1 MKPTFATIVI
11 ERSDIYKNLCETFW
25 DLVDEEWAPNEL
37 FDAIRSPEK
46 MAKAL
51 KEGQAPMLMGPA
63 QMELEQL
70 EDTQTPFV
78 IIIMDRKEVWATI
91 NGKDVMW

>member
-37 FDAIRSPEK
+37 FDAICSPEK

-63 QMELEQL
+63 HMELEQL

-78 IIIMDRKEVWATI
+78 IIIMDRKEVWASI

>member
-11 ERSDIYKNLCETFW
+11 KRSDIYKNICETFW

-51 KEGQAPMLMGPA
+51 KEGQSPMLMGPA
-63 QMELEQL
+63 QMELDQL
-70 EDTQTPFV
+70 EKSKTPFV

>member
-51 KEGQAPMLMGPA
+51 KECQTPMLMGPA

-78 IIIMDRKEVWATI
+78 IIIMDRKEVWASI